1 MKNIIKRTAALAL
14 AALLLFVGLPAQEV
28 MAADSAPLHTDVKV
42 TGKNDNQSVTYALS
56 LKKTT
61 VTDGRIAIVYDPAVL
76 QICADVEFNRFN
88 DYDLNEDYADENGK
102 GLCVAFVND
111 APRSTSGT
119 LAAIKFNVKKGIKGQ
134 ETTIF
139 TKVYGLNNE
148 DKEVVPE
155 TTLEDT
161 VKVGRGELSKPQLK
175 SLQQTVLGV
184 NVTWTKDANADGYVV
199 YRSTSKNGKFTEVA
213 TTSTLTN
220 YWDVLVL
227 NNQTYFY
234 KVKAF
239 QGKGSNRVY
248 SEESNVLSI
257 KVKKFFGIFG

>member
-1 MKNIIKRTAALAL
+1 MKNILKRTATLLL

-28 MAADSAPLHTDVKV
+28 MAADSAPLYTDVKV
-42 TGKNDNQSVTYALS
+42 TGKNDNQKVTYKLS
-56 LKKTT
+56 MKKTT

-76 QICADVEFNRFN
+76 DICADLEFNRFN
-88 DYDLNEDYADENGK
+88 DYDLNDDYADENGK

-119 LAAIKFNVKKGIKGQ
+119 LAAVQFKVKKGVKGQ
-134 ETTIF
+134 ETTIY

-148 DKEVVPE
+148 DTEVVPE
-155 TTLEDT
+155 TTLEDKVT
-161 VKVGRGELSKPQLK
+161 VGRGELSKPQLK

-184 NVTWTKDANADGYVV
+184 NVTWSKDANADGYVV
-199 YRSTSKNGKFTEVA
+199 YRSTSKNGKYTEIA
-213 TTSTLTN
+213 STTATN
-220 YWDVLVL
+220 YWDVTVR

-239 QGKGSNRVY
+239 QGKGSDRVY

>member
-1 MKNIIKRTAALAL
+1 MKNILKRTAALAL

-28 MAADSAPLHTDVKV
+28 MAADSAPLHTDVVV
-42 TGKNDNQSVTYALS
+42 TGKNDNQKVTYKLS
-56 LKKTT
+56 LKRTT
-61 VTDGRIAIVYDPAVL
+61 VSDGRIAIVYDPEVL
-76 QICADVEFNRFN
+76 DICADVEFNRFN

-119 LAAIKFNVKKGIKGQ
+119 LAAIQFKVKKGVKSQ
-134 ETTIF
+134 ETTIY

-148 DKEVVPE
+148 DKEVIPE
-155 TTLEDT
+155 STLEDT
-161 VKVGRGELSKPQLK
+161 VKVGRGELSKPKLK

-184 NVTWTKDANADGYVV
+184 NVSWSKDENADGYVV
-199 YRSTSKNGKFTEVA
+199 YRSTSKNGKYTEIM
-213 TTSTLTN
+213 TTTGTN
-220 YWDVLVL
+220 YWDVLLL